1 MAEKGAIVVDFTGVE
16 SGGGRVRVPESDYAL
31 TLKTIKQKTGEESQ
45 KPYLDCGFELSQGPK
60 KGNGKVIQHSF
71 SLQKKSL
78 WNLKNFLE
86 ATGKQVPSKALK
98 ITLTKLVGLTCAGT
112 VIDDAPYENKIKS
125 VISAFFPLADLGN
138 VSDGGDELEE
148 AGEEPEEEVEEKPAA
163 KAGKKKVTKK
173 VEEEEETVE
182 EEAEEEEL
190 FS

>member
-1 MAEKGAIVVDFTGVE
+1 MAEKGVIVVDFEGVE
-16 SGGGRVRVPESDYAL
+16 SGGGRPKVPESDYAL
-31 TLKTIKQKTGEESQ
+31 KLKTIKQKTGEESQ

-98 ITLTKLVGLTCAGT
+98 ITLSKLVGLECAGT

-125 VISAFFPLADLGN
+125 VISAFFPLADLGST
-138 VSDGGDELEE
+138 SDGDELEE
-148 AGEEPEEEVEEKPAA
+148 AGEEVEEEVEEKPAT
-163 KAGKKKVTKK
+163 KTGKKKVKK
-173 VEEEEETVE
+173 SEPEDEVE